1 MKALRINQK
10 ITSREISSFKQ
21 YMKEVSE
28 IPMLTPQEEADLSVK
43 AVSGDEA
50 AAQELVTRNL
60 RFVISVA
67 KQYATDKIS
76 LEDLVNEGNIGL
88 IKAVE
93 KYDPTKG
100 YKFISFAVWWVRKI
114 IMEYVSNYGKTV
126 RIPANRINEL
136 SKLNKYVASIEQ
148 KTCHKADIQEIIAEF
163 SKEMSA
169 DDLSLLDGLN
179 NFSIDSLDREIGS
192 DEGGGTSVSDLMFD
206 EDENKTDYL
215 LAETDLKTELNAAL
229 STLKPRNKQ
238 IMEMLFGLN
247 GYQPMTLQEVGDKI
261 GLTREMVRQIKDKS
275 LKAMA
280 KNKRIQMVAQNS
292 YLLVS

>member
-1 MKALRINQK
+1 MKALKINQK
-10 ITSREISSFKQ
+10 ITSRENSSFIQ
-21 YMKEVSE
+21 YMREVSE
-28 IPMLTPQEEADLSVK
+28 IPMLTPDQEADLAIK
-43 AVSGDEA
+43 AVNGDEA
-50 AAQELVTRNL
+50 AAEKLVKSNL

-93 KYDPTKG
+93 KFDPNKG

-136 SKLNKYVASIEQ
+136 SKLNKYIVSVEQ
-148 KTCHKADIQEIIAEF
+148 KTCHKADIQEVIAEF
-163 SKEMSA
+163 GKEMSA

-192 DEGGGTSVSDLMFD
+192 EEGGGTSVSDLMYD
-206 EDENKTDYL
+206 EDDNKTDYL
-215 LAETDLKTELNAAL
+215 LGETDIKSEINAAL
-229 STLKPRNKQ
+229 STLKPRNKK

-247 GYQPMTLQEVGDKI
+247 GYNPMTLQEVGDEV
-261 GLTREMVRQIKDKS
+261 GLTREMIRQVKTKS
-275 LKAMA
+275 LDMMK
-280 KNKRIQMVAQNS
+280 KSNLKF
-292 YLLVS
+292 LVS

>member
-1 MKALRINQK
+1 MR
-10 ITSREISSFKQ
+10 
-21 YMKEVSE
+21 EVSE
-28 IPMLTPQEEADLSVK
+28 IPMLTPDQEADLAIK
-43 AVSGDEA
+43 AVNGDEA
-50 AAQELVTRNL
+50 ATEKLVKSNL

-93 KYDPTKG
+93 KFDPNKG

-136 SKLNKYVASIEQ
+136 SKLNKYIASVEQ
-148 KTCHKADIQEIIAEF
+148 KTCHKADIQEVISEF
-163 SKEMSA
+163 GKELSV

-192 DEGGGTSVSDLMFD
+192 EEGGGTSVSDLMYD
-206 EDENKTDYL
+206 EDDNKTDYL
-215 LAETDLKTELNAAL
+215 LGETDIKSEINAAL
-229 STLKPRNKQ
+229 STLKPRNKK

-247 GYQPMTLQEVGDKI
+247 GYHPMTLQEVGDEV
-261 GLTREMVRQIKDKS
+261 GLTREMIRQVKEKS
-275 LKAMA
+275 LKAMSQ
-280 KNKRIQMVAQNS
+280 NKRIQLVAQN
-292 YLLVS
+292 

>member
-1 MKALRINQK
+1 MKALKINQK
-10 ITSREISSFKQ
+10 ITSRENSSFIQ
-21 YMKEVSE
+21 YMREVSE
-28 IPMLTPQEEADLSVK
+28 IPMLTPDQEADLAIK
-43 AVSGDEA
+43 AVNGDEA
-50 AAQELVTRNL
+50 AAEKLVKSNL

-67 KQYATDKIS
+67 KQYATDKIN

-93 KYDPTKG
+93 KFDPNKG

-136 SKLNKYVASIEQ
+136 SKLNKYIASVEQ
-148 KTCHKADIQEIIAEF
+148 KTCHKADIQEVISEF
-163 SKEMSA
+163 GKELSV

-192 DEGGGTSVSDLMFD
+192 EEGGGTSVSDLMYD
-206 EDENKTDYL
+206 EDDNKTDYL
-215 LAETDLKTELNAAL
+215 LGETDIKSEINAAL
-229 STLKPRNKQ
+229 STLKPRNKK

-247 GYQPMTLQEVGDKI
+247 GYHPMTLQEVGDEV
-261 GLTREMVRQIKDKS
+261 GLTREMIRQVKEKS
-275 LKAMA
+275 LKAMSQ
-280 KNKRIQMVAQNS
+280 NKRIQLVAQN
-292 YLLVS
+292 

>member
-1 MKALRINQK
+1 MKALKINQK
-10 ITSREISSFKQ
+10 ITSRENSSFIQ
-21 YMKEVSE
+21 YMREVSE
-28 IPMLTPQEEADLSVK
+28 IPLLTPDQEADLAIK
-43 AVSGDEA
+43 AVNGDEA
-50 AAQELVTRNL
+50 AAEKLVKSNL

-88 IKAVE
+88 IKSVE
-93 KYDPTKG
+93 KFDPNKG

-136 SKLNKYVASIEQ
+136 SKLNKYIVSIEQ
-148 KTCHKADIQEIIAEF
+148 KTCHKADIQEVIAEF
-163 SKEMSA
+163 GKELSV

-192 DEGGGTSVSDLMFD
+192 EEGGGTSVSDLMYD
-206 EDENKTDYL
+206 EDDNKTDYL
-215 LAETDLKTELNAAL
+215 LGETDIKSEINAVL
-229 STLKPRNKQ
+229 STLKPRNKK

-247 GYQPMTLQEVGDKI
+247 GYQPMTLQEVGDEI
-261 GLTREMVRQIKDKS
+261 GLTREMIRQVKEKS
-275 LKAMA
+275 LKAMSQ
-280 KNKRIQMVAQNS
+280 NKRIQ
-292 YLLVS
+292 LVSQN

>member
-1 MKALRINQK
+1 MKALKINQK
-10 ITSREISSFKQ
+10 ITSRENSSFIQ
-21 YMKEVSE
+21 YMREVSE
-28 IPMLTPQEEADLSVK
+28 IPMLTPDQEADLAIK
-43 AVSGDEA
+43 AVNGDEA
-50 AAQELVTRNL
+50 AAEKLVKSNL

-67 KQYATDKIS
+67 KQYATDKIN

-93 KYDPTKG
+93 KFDPNKG

-136 SKLNKYVASIEQ
+136 SKLNKYIASVEQ
-148 KTCHKADIQEIIAEF
+148 KTCHKADIQEVISEF
-163 SKEMSA
+163 GKELSV

-192 DEGGGTSVSDLMFD
+192 EEGSGTSVSDLMYD
-206 EDENKTDYL
+206 EDDNKTDYL
-215 LAETDLKTELNAAL
+215 LGETDIKSEINAAL
-229 STLKPRNKQ
+229 STLKPRNKK

-247 GYQPMTLQEVGDKI
+247 GYHPMTLQEVGDEV
-261 GLTREMVRQIKDKS
+261 GLTREMIRQVKEKS
-275 LKAMA
+275 LKAMSQ
-280 KNKRIQMVAQNS
+280 NKRIQLVAQN
-292 YLLVS
+292 